1 MGGYLESFLPEEGP
15 LAVEIVPV
23 LEEVGLIDVVK
34 YVPAPPR
41 VLLVEGRGRIRKQV
55 EGDGRPACR

>member
-1 MGGYLESFLPEEGP
+1 MPEEGP

-55 EGDGRPACR
+55 EGDGRSACR